1 MNKKSWLKYLA
12 GIILIIIVLG
22 IKGYI
27 EKKLNNEL
35 RTTFQMNYFL
45 LTVVVILNAAIG
57 IIIGLEHFLREV
69 KTIGKWKVNLPKTIL
84 LLIPSLLLA
93 FFYFVPLIKNESI
106 VAILYWP
113 YVYIFQG
120 STSFINVFQIV
131 LGYCLITIFYKEA
144 FTEKTI
150 EEKNWS
156 GDEHDST
163 EEITPENDNSSDKEI
178 IIEDETI
185 YMRPVNKI
193 SEQGFDNDDIVNRDP
208 SEELSY
214 KDKE

>member
-12 GIILIIIVLG
+12 GIILIIIILG

-69 KTIGKWKVNLPKTIL
+69 KTKGKWKINIPKTIL
-84 LLIPSLLLA
+84 LIIPSLFFA

-106 VAILYWP
+106 ITILYWP
-113 YVYIFQG
+113 YVNIFQG

-131 LGYCLITIFYKEA
+131 LGYCLITIFYKEVSI
-144 FTEKTI
+144 EKALVD
-150 EEKNWS
+150 KNWS
-156 GDEHDST
+156 EDENFST
-163 EEITPENDNSSDKEI
+163 EEITSESDNSSDKEI
-178 IIEDETI
+178 ILEDEKV

-193 SEQGFDNDDIVNRDP
+193 SEQGLDNDDIVNRDP
-208 SEELSY
+208 SQELSY